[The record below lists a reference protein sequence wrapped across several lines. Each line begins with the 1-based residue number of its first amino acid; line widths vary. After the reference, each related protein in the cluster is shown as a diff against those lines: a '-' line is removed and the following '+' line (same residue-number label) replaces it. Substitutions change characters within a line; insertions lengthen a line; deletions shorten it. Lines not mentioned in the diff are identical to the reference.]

1 MAEMAVGTMVK
12 KFHELFFINAG
23 TASVPVWKQI
33 KKATDNTISMN
44 AETSVRDYIVD
55 ESPTTVLERYA
66 PGMSFPIT
74 MYKGEEDYE
83 YFYTKFFNLHTG
95 ADAET
100 EILFVDYAHGST
112 SFNAWKAN
120 CVVVI
125 DTVNP
130 VESTITAN
138 ITING
143 TVDTGTAT
151 VTAGVPV
158 YTSATI
164 TEFVFTVTVQ
174 TGGTDQAGALVTCNG
189 VEKTTPASG
198 EVTFT
203 LIDGVQYAI
212 GATYLTTEGSTV
224 FEADSGTVAATI
236 ALT

>member
-23 TASVPVWKQI
+23 TTGSPVWKQI

-112 SFNAWKAN
+112 SFNAWKAD

-125 DTVNP
+125 DNVNP

-158 YTSATI
+158 YASATQ
-164 TEFVFTVTVQ
+164 TEFIMTFTCTESA
-174 TGGTDQAGALVTCNG
+174 TPEAGATIQCGGVTKITDALG
-189 VEKTTPASG
+189 KA
-198 EVTFT
+198 TFT
-203 LIDGVQYAI
+203 LIDGE
-212 GATYLTTEGSTV
+212 TYTVGVTNGTEAASDI
-224 FEADSGTVAATI
+224 FEADSETVTM
-236 ALT
+236 ALAMV

>member
-1 MAEMAVGTMVK
+1 MAEMDNGTMVK

-23 TASVPVWKQI
+23 TPSVPVWKQI

-74 MYKGEEDYE
+74 MYKGEDDYE
-83 YFYTKFFNLHTG
+83 YFYAKFFNLHTG

-100 EILFVDYAHGST
+100 QILFVDYAHGSS
-112 SFNAWKAN
+112 SFNAWKAA

-125 DTVNP
+125 DNVNP

-158 YTSATI
+158 YTSSAQ
-164 TEFVFTVTVQ
+164 TEFVLTVNVKYSAANVEGATVQLGGIEKLTDASGNATFTVIDDLTYTV
-174 TGGTDQAGALVTCNG
+174 
-189 VEKTTPASG
+189 
-198 EVTFT
+198 
-203 LIDGVQYAI
+203 
-212 GATYLTTEGSTV
+212 GATDGTHEDAEVFVADTLTTTLNMV
-224 FEADSGTVAATI
+224 LA
-236 ALT
+236 